1 MPEPALPLHF
11 FARVDE
17 SPDAEFYATP
27 RFVLHI
33 DEATVAA
40 LTSLYREELPAGSR
54 LLDLMSS
61 WVSHLPADVR
71 YAHVSGLG
79 MNAAELAAN
88 PRLDDVAVQDLN
100 REPALPYADASF
112 DAVLCAVSVQYLTQP
127 VEVFRDCARVLR
139 PGGKLVIATSHR
151 LFPTKAIAAWRSLGP
166 DDRMR
171 LLAGYLTRA
180 GGFATPRW
188 IDRSPPDADPLWVAI
203 ATREAQAPTGSVR
216 SSAYTPK

>member
-1 MPEPALPLHF
+1 MAEPALPPHF

-17 SPDAEFYATP
+17 SPDAEFYAAP

-33 DEATVAA
+33 DDATVAA
-40 LTSLYREELPAGSR
+40 LTALYREELAAGSR

-61 WVSHLPADVR
+61 WVSHLPPEVG

-88 PRLDDVAVQDLN
+88 PRLDDATVQDLN
-100 REPALPYADASF
+100 REPVLPYPDSSF
-112 DAVLCAVSVQYLTQP
+112 DAVLCAVSVQYLTRP

-139 PGGKLVIATSHR
+139 PGGKLVVATSHR
-151 LFPTKAIAAWRSLGP
+151 LFPTKAVAAWRSLGP

-171 LLAGYLTRA
+171 LLAGYLARA
-180 GGFATPRW
+180 GGFAPPRRV
-188 IDRSPPDADPLWVAI
+188 DRSPPQADPLWVAI
-203 ATREAQAPTGSVR
+203 ADREAQTSADSVR
-216 SSAYTPK
+216 SSTYTPK